1 MPSSQTDYD
10 MGSDDVEEK
19 EGGMKEVSP
28 VLLEQGRVLLTEE
41 EDASGDGVKVPDDLV
56 ERGAHANLLLRTN
69 EQHLALQRHMHVA
82 DDHSAFGLADTRSPQ
97 LGCDDAVHV
106 AQGDPTQLALEAVSH
121 VGHSLPLEYDSGK
134 HDPNRT
140 FSKSGADQASDCAV
154 DDSGEAR
161 GAVLPTSSPC
171 SVSDSQP
178 LSALNGN
185 DLHDV
190 LDTRIERRE
199 DVSRSVG
206 DMKSSALNCTG
217 FGPFGHEDVDRFS
230 EVEEGRRLEVNLAK
244 QNGVDGVDA
253 GEVME
258 QEGRRITEFDQGGNE
273 YDGVAQLGNS
283 VPTDVAG
290 HALEDA
296 KFQLSEEFVEN
307 FTQGHGEHQ
316 DDDKVLPVAGKVQQT
331 QGPREEKVETKED
344 PLFACRP
351 EEKVLLQGSG
361 NQELGYLHRPSERND
376 QTALGPVERTSPAG
390 PPVPT
395 APKPTRSTVAG
406 QLRQH
411 KKLSKPF
418 RCPTIAN
425 PPAKPSVPAK
435 TELDSPR
442 EREEDKVELK
452 PQQEG
457 RRQDAKMK
465 HRTTRAAGQFRS
477 PLTVMPSGQQAL
489 VRPTPT
495 IQALELKAQ
504 TLRRALRVV
513 RDKEEEI
520 LTNLIAKWKEAG
532 REVAYELW
540 ALVRDA
546 PGEGGSAWASE
557 GPPNRKRKLEDG
569 WGWDDGSERKKARS
583 GNGSSW
589 GWDSATENETEHGG
603 NENDAPACHE
613 EEEEEKV
620 HETLG
625 TMLMQLGIFP
635 STLGWDEEEG
645 CFVD

>member
-19 EGGMKEVSP
+19 EVDVKEVLP
-28 VLLEQGRVLLTEE
+28 GLLEQGRVLLTEE
-41 EDASGDGVKVPDDLV
+41 EDVSGDGVKVPDDLV
-56 ERGAHANLLLRTN
+56 ERGAHANLLLRAN
-69 EQHLALQRHMHVA
+69 EQNLAQRHRHVT
-82 DDHSAFGLADTRSPQ
+82 DDHSAFGLADSQQ

-121 VGHSLPLEYDSGK
+121 VAHSPPLEYDSGE

-140 FSKSGADQASDCAV
+140 FSKYGVDQASDCAV

-161 GAVLPTSSPC
+161 GAVLSTSSPC
-171 SVSDSQP
+171 SVSDSQL

-217 FGPFGHEDVDRFS
+217 FGPFGHEDVDLFS
-230 EVEEGRRLEVNLAK
+230 EVEECRRLEVNLAK

-258 QEGRRITEFDQGGNE
+258 QEGGRITEFDQGGNE

-316 DDDKVLPVAGKVQQT
+316 DDDKVLPVAGKVQQS
-331 QGPREEKVETKED
+331 QGPREEKVDTKED

-361 NQELGYLHRPSERND
+361 NQELGYLHRPSERID

-411 KKLSKPF
+411 IKLSKPF

-425 PPAKPSVPAK
+425 PPAKPSMPTK

-569 WGWDDGSERKKARS
+569 WGWDDGSERKKAGS
-583 GNGSSW
+583 GDGSSW

-603 NENDAPACHE
+603 NENDAPVCH